1 MRSTELSFGGAKTH
15 KRGHSSFQSSF
26 HRREVGGDG
35 TRKWCPSLSKCAT
48 SKSVSEDAG
57 EPSSLTLRVSVS
69 RGQLCCVEPR
79 EKFHW
84 GAEMIEDRPG
94 DSDNLARDHRRL
106 QSNYAE
112 IASLAGGLAHEIR
125 NPLSTIGLNL
135 ELLSEDLVE
144 GDSPRERRI
153 LQKLS
158 VVKQQCQHLD
168 RILSDFLQFA
178 RVGSLVPRKSD
189 LNATVHEFIEFFTP
203 QAAERGIDISPHLA
217 ANLPAVQLDA
227 QLWRQVLMNLSRNA
241 LQAMPN
247 GGVLE
252 LQTYGRD
259 SSVMLD
265 IIDNGQGMSAETQ
278 ARMFDTFF
286 STKPDGS
293 GLGLPTVRKIVEA
306 HGGTILC
313 ESEIGRGTRFSIV
326 LPGA

>member
-1 MRSTELSFGGAKTH
+1 
-15 KRGHSSFQSSF
+15 
-26 HRREVGGDG
+26 
-35 TRKWCPSLSKCAT
+35 
-48 SKSVSEDAG
+48 
-57 EPSSLTLRVSVS
+57 
-69 RGQLCCVEPR
+69 
-79 EKFHW
+79 
-84 GAEMIEDRPG
+84 MIEERLA
-94 DSDNLARDHRRL
+94 DSENLAREHRQL

-135 ELLSEDLVE
+135 ELLTEDLVE
-144 GDSPRERRI
+144 GDSPRDRRI
-153 LQKLS
+153 LQKLT
-158 VVKQQCQHLD
+158 VVRQQCQHLD
-168 RILSDFLQFA
+168 RILNDFLQFA
-178 RVGSLVPRKSD
+178 RVGSLVPRHTD

-217 ANLPAVQLDA
+217 ANLPAVELDV

-252 LQTYGRD
+252 LQTYGREA
-259 SSVMLD
+259 SVMLD
-265 IIDNGQGMSAETQ
+265 IIDNGQGMSTETQ

-306 HGGTILC
+306 HGGTIVC

-326 LPGA
+326 LPATG

>member
-1 MRSTELSFGGAKTH
+1 
-15 KRGHSSFQSSF
+15 
-26 HRREVGGDG
+26 
-35 TRKWCPSLSKCAT
+35 
-48 SKSVSEDAG
+48 
-57 EPSSLTLRVSVS
+57 
-69 RGQLCCVEPR
+69 
-79 EKFHW
+79 
-84 GAEMIEDRPG
+84 MIEERPA

-306 HGGTILC
+306 HGGTNLC